1 MKTAIVTDTNSSITP
16 QEAKEMGIY
25 LIPMPFFIDGE
36 TYLEGETCTHET
48 FFHLLKAGAKV
59 HFPAVSRDDHL
70 SMGPAAADL

>member
-48 FFHLLKAGAKV
+48 FFHLLKE
-59 HFPAVSRDDHL
+59 HFPAVSRDAHL

>member
-36 TYLEGETCTHET
+36 TYLGKPVPMRPFSTC
-48 FFHLLKAGAKV
+48 
-59 HFPAVSRDDHL
+59 
-70 SMGPAAADL
+70 